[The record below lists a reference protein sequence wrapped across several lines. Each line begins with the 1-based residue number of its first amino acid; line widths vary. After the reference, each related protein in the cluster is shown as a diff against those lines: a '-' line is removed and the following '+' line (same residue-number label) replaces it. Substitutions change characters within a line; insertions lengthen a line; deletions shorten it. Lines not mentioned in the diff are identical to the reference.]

1 MKKMLAVVFM
11 VCGLAA
17 LYPQN
22 AIIRGISGTVEV
34 KLPGS
39 ADWVKAAAGQRID
52 KSTII
57 STGFKSTALVALGNS
72 VLTVRPLTRL
82 SLEELAVAS
91 SGDAQVTLNLQ
102 SGRVRADV
110 KPPENGRIN
119 FTVRSPTATASVR
132 GTSFE
137 FDGSTLTVREG
148 LVHVSG
154 SDRSGAY
161 VGAGHEVRVSAET
174 GKVAVVTEALQEAL
188 APSLPAG
195 VDRVTEIKAPPP
207 SSSPPS
213 APSSPP
219 AADGGIGLDFGWD

>member
-1 MKKMLAVVFM
+1 MKKILAAVFM

-22 AIIRGISGTVEV
+22 AVIRGVSGTVEV

-39 ADWVKAAAGQRID
+39 ADWVKAAVGQRID
-52 KSTII
+52 KAAII

-102 SGRVRADV
+102 SGRIRADV
-110 KPPENGRIN
+110 KPPENGRVN

-137 FDGSTLTVREG
+137 FDGSTLRVSEG

-154 SDRSGAY
+154 NDRSGAY
-161 VGAGHEVRVSAET
+161 VGAGHEVGVSVET
-174 GKVAVVTEALQEAL
+174 GKVAVVAEAVQEAL
-188 APSLPAG
+188 APPLPAG
-195 VDRVTEIKAPPP
+195 VDRITEIKAPP
-207 SSSPPS
+207 
-213 APSSPP
+213 
-219 AADGGIGLDFGWD
+219 AAAAGDVELGFGWSE